1 MKKEAFG
8 LIESS
13 DKLLKREFKYIGV
26 ERAKE
31 ILRERA
37 QHDPEGVI
45 GMLTGDSRDD
55 K

>member
-1 MKKEAFG
+1 MKKEALK

-13 DKLLKREFKYIGV
+13 DKLLKREFRYIGV

-37 QHDPEGVI
+37 QRDPEGVI
-45 GMLTGDSRDD
+45 EMLTGGRDD
-55 K
+55 DK

>member
-1 MKKEAFG
+1 MKKEALE

-13 DKLLKREFKYIGV
+13 DKLLKKEFRHLGV

-31 ILRERA
+31 VLRERA
-37 QHDPEGVI
+37 KHDPEGVI
-45 GMLTGDSRDD
+45 EMLTGGSDV

>member
-1 MKKEAFG
+1 MKKEALK

-13 DKLLKREFKYIGV
+13 DKLLEREFKYIGV

-31 ILRERA
+31 LLRERA
-37 QHDPEGVI
+37 EHDPAGVI
-45 GMLTGDSRDD
+45 EMLTGDSND

>member
-1 MKKEAFG
+1 MKKEAIK

-13 DKLLKREFKYIGV
+13 DKLLKREFRYIGV

-31 ILRERA
+31 LLRERA
-37 QHDPEGVI
+37 EHDPAGVI
-45 GMLTGDSRDD
+45 EMLTGDSND